1 MNKQLRWG
9 IILQYMQIAL
19 NMIIKI
25 IYTPIMLKILGQTEY
40 GLYNLASSIISY
52 LSLLSLGF
60 GAGYIRFYAKY
71 KANNDEESIKR
82 LNGMYMIVFSI
93 IAGVALV
100 AGTFL
105 SVNARLMFNET
116 YTAADIEIAK
126 KLMMLLTVNLA
137 ITFINSVFVS
147 FTTSQEKFIFQKV
160 LNVLSTV
167 LSPVLSILLLFLGYG
182 SVGLIVVTTLL
193 TVVTLIVNIYYCTA
207 KLKMKFKFK
216 SFDKSVIKEIFVF
229 SIFIA
234 INQLIDQLNMQT
246 DKIILG
252 KMINASAVAV
262 YAVGATIYSIY
273 LQFSTSISS
282 VFAPKIHSII
292 NEESAE
298 EEKNKKIT
306 DLFCK
311 VGRMQ
316 YFILMLI
323 MTGFIFFGQYFIRIW
338 AGSGYEVT
346 YYLVIILM
354 VPCTVPL
361 IQNIGIEVQRAKN
374 KHQFRSIVYLIIA
387 IVNVVVSIFLCKLW
401 GIVGVT
407 VGTAISNI
415 IGTIIIMNIYYHK
428 KIGINVI
435 RFWKSILRASL
446 GLVVPVVFGV
456 IVMKFIHFNNPWIYL
471 CYIAVYSIIYLASVY
486 LLGMDQEEKMFIK
499 KVFKKLNSLISKI
512 CALVLRPYFK
522 LLTKFPKK
530 RVVFIS
536 FVGTQYSDNP
546 KAVSEYM
553 HEHYPEVKQVFL
565 ISKYKELKDKVPNYV
580 KCVKMT
586 TFKKHYYMA
595 SSKVVVDND
604 FLAYSNSKKIL
615 KSDKQLFI
623 ETWHGDRGFKKC
635 FKCANNGEY
644 NYKFAAEDGKIDYYL
659 TGSTYAEKNAW
670 DMFRYEGKFLK
681 IGCPRNDVFFN
692 KKQEAENEVKK
703 KLEIDSKTKIL
714 LYAPTYKSYQDLE
727 RLEQIDFDK
736 VIETLEKKTKQ
747 NWVVVYRTHHS
758 ERFTKNTE
766 KYKDGRHLF
775 NDMADLLPYVDMLIT
790 DYSSCAGDFLLS
802 GKGVVLYLNDYSDYE
817 KDDVGVGFDIEK
829 TPYLQ
834 AKNNKELIK
843 ILESNSEKDYN
854 KNCKDTLGFYGCY
867 EDGSA
872 SEKTTEIIIKFLKG
886 E

>member
-316 YFILMLI
+316 YAVLMLI
-323 MTGFIFFGQYFIRIW
+323 MTGFIFFGKYFVCKW
-338 AGSGYEVT
+338 AGEDYLEA
-346 YYLVIILM
+346 YYVILILM
-354 VPCTVPL
+354 IPAVIPL
-361 IQNIGIEVQRAKN
+361 TQNIGIEVQRAKN

-387 IVNVVVSIFLCKLW
+387 IVNIIVSIFLCKAF

-407 VGTAISNI
+407 FGTAISNI
-415 IGTIIIMNIYYHK
+415 VGTIIIMNIYYHK

-435 RFWKSILRASL
+435 EYGKNILRMSF
-446 GLVVPVVFGV
+446 GLILPVAFGVVIMLFIPISGFWMWGALVGAYAILYCLSMFLFGFNKYERDLVFG
-456 IVMKFIHFNNPWIYL
+456 IFR
-471 CYIAVYSIIYLASVY
+471 
-486 LLGMDQEEKMFIK
+486 
-499 KVFKKLNSLISKI
+499 KVF
-512 CALVLRPYFK
+512 R
-522 LLTKFPKK
+522 KK
-530 RVVFIS
+530 R
-536 FVGTQYSDNP
+536 
-546 KAVSEYM
+546 
-553 HEHYPEVKQVFL
+553 
-565 ISKYKELKDKVPNYV
+565 
-580 KCVKMT
+580 
-586 TFKKHYYMA
+586 
-595 SSKVVVDND
+595 
-604 FLAYSNSKKIL
+604 
-615 KSDKQLFI
+615 
-623 ETWHGDRGFKKC
+623 
-635 FKCANNGEY
+635 
-644 NYKFAAEDGKIDYYL
+644 
-659 TGSTYAEKNAW
+659 
-670 DMFRYEGKFLK
+670 
-681 IGCPRNDVFFN
+681 
-692 KKQEAENEVKK
+692 
-703 KLEIDSKTKIL
+703 
-714 LYAPTYKSYQDLE
+714 
-727 RLEQIDFDK
+727 
-736 VIETLEKKTKQ
+736 
-747 NWVVVYRTHHS
+747 RT
-758 ERFTKNTE
+758 
-766 KYKDGRHLF
+766 
-775 NDMADLLPYVDMLIT
+775 V
-790 DYSSCAGDFLLS
+790 
-802 GKGVVLYLNDYSDYE
+802 
-817 KDDVGVGFDIEK
+817 
-829 TPYLQ
+829 
-834 AKNNKELIK
+834 
-843 ILESNSEKDYN
+843 
-854 KNCKDTLGFYGCY
+854 
-867 EDGSA
+867 
-872 SEKTTEIIIKFLKG
+872 
-886 E
+886 